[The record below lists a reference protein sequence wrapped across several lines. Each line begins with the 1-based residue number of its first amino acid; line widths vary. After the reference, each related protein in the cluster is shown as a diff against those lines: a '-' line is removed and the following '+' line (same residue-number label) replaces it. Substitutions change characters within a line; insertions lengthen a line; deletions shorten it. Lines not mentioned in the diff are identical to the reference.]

1 LLARPLKELTEPQQ
15 DEVLREVEETKQRNE
30 TIFEE
35 LSRKK
40 RAEKEAKV

>member
-1 LLARPLKELTEPQQ
+1 VA
-15 DEVLREVEETKQRNE
+15 LRAGSVEEIKQRNE

>member
-1 LLARPLKELTEPQQ
+1 
-15 DEVLREVEETKQRNE
+15 VILRAGSIEEIKQRNE

-35 LSRKK
+35 LISGKK

>member
-1 LLARPLKELTEPQQ
+1 VALGAGS
-15 DEVLREVEETKQRNE
+15 VEEIKQCNE

-40 RAEKEAKV
+40 RAGEAKV

>member
-1 LLARPLKELTEPQQ
+1 LLKELTEPQQ
-15 DEVLREVEETKQRNE
+15 DEVLREVEEIKQRNE

>member
-1 LLARPLKELTEPQQ
+1 LLKELTEPQQ
-15 DEVLREVEETKQRNE
+15 DEVLREVEEIKQRNE

-40 RAEKEAKV
+40 RAEKEANAQ